1 MYFSDPGLADNPHY
15 LAEEI
20 EMTKLR
26 LHFGKLT
33 TLKAMVLGMAT
44 VAGLT
49 VLAAEPVRA
58 QAYTKDCPLEWANR
72 TITDRLPSD
81 WWTPPIGERLS
92 GTRVG
97 RIGGQNAL
105 ICEYGAAGTIQRYEP
120 EGEDCTA
127 NSRGFACQGRAVVR
141 ATPPVHSTGGVEVP
155 GTYVIDLDSGRLD
168 TARGDV
174 WLQAVTASERYMTPS
189 NGAQI
194 SNARNRGRG
203 KDGCASAGY
212 SNNRLPMSRVEV
224 GSWIC
229 VRTSEGRIS
238 EFRVNEIRG
247 GSPYSLVLGYTT
259 WN

>member
-1 MYFSDPGLADNPHY
+1 
-15 LAEEI
+15 
-20 EMTKLR
+20 MTKLR

-58 QAYTKDCPLEWANR
+58 QAYTMDCPLEWANR

-81 WWTPPIGERLS
+81 WWTTPIGERLS

-120 EGEDCTA
+120 ERDRCTA
-127 NSRGFACQGRAVVR
+127 NGRGFVCQGRVVVQ
-141 ATPPVHSTGGVEVP
+141 ATPAVHSSGGVEVP

-168 TARGDV
+168 TARGDI
-174 WLQAVTASERYMTPS
+174 WLQAVTASERYVTPR

-194 SNARNRGRG
+194 ATARERDRSRGR
-203 KDGCASAGY
+203 DGCARAEYTSD
-212 SNNRLPMSRVEV
+212 RLSMDRLRV
-224 GSWIC
+224 GSWLC